1 LLIEETRTNSIIQSS
16 TYSNAAWTKVG
27 VVSVS
32 TTYSPTNAFNAEVI
46 VTLGDNATA
55 VRSIIPATLP
65 LTPTV
70 SSPYTMSGYFKT
82 GSFSSYTGQ
91 QYMQMAF
98 SSSGFGAAAYLNID
112 TVNGLITATG
122 ASIISSSITHAGNG
136 WWIVT
141 ATANAT
147 VAAPSGVRIYFV
159 PNYNSVV
166 ADPLLSES
174 GFNWAMA
181 LWGTQLEAGAFATS
195 YIPTTTAAVTRNA
208 DGVTVSTLTHWFNL
222 AQGTFIAK
230 CDIGSFTNSPTVIGL
245 GGVYGFND
253 TTGNARWWNGTTNVS
268 TANTTAINATRKEAF
283 AYAASARDIC
293 LNAGT
298 VATDA
303 NVPWAVTPTTMA
315 IGSLAGATSQS
326 INGHVQSI
334 SYYNVRL
341 PNATLQGLTV

>member
-1 LLIEETRTNSIIQSS
+1 
-16 TYSNAAWTKVG
+16 
-27 VVSVS
+27 
-32 TTYSPTNAFNAEVI
+32 
-46 VTLGDNATA
+46 
-55 VRSIIPATLP
+55 
-65 LTPTV
+65 
-70 SSPYTMSGYFKT
+70 
-82 GSFSSYTGQ
+82 
-91 QYMQMAF
+91 MQMAF

-136 WWIVT
+136 WWRVT

-208 DGVTVSTLTHWFNL
+208 DGVTVSTLTPWFNS